1 MKNTWAIL
9 TVSLLVS
16 ACVSDAPKS
25 SKGAKQMEQDAATYN
40 LQLGVG
46 YLRQGEYQLALDKL
60 NKSLE
65 QNPSLADTHMALG
78 YLYEQTNQTAEAET
92 HLRRAAKLAP
102 ENPEIQN
109 AYAVFLCKQGSV
121 SQALKAFDKAAMVPL
136 YRTPE
141 VAYTNAG
148 VCARGAGKLDD
159 ADAYFRKALGV
170 NKNYDEALLQLAS
183 LNFDRKE
190 YFSARAFVQRYL
202 QSYKATAEVLWLG
215 VRIEQAMGDR
225 AAVNEYAERLLGGFP
240 ESVEAGLVLEQR
252 RDDN

>member
-1 MKNTWAIL
+1 MKNTWAVL
-9 TVSLLVS
+9 TVTLLVS
-16 ACVSDAPKS
+16 ACVSDAPRS
-25 SKGAKQMEQDAATYN
+25 SKGAKQMEQDAADYN

-65 QNPSLADTHMALG
+65 QNPSLAETHMALG
-78 YLYEQTNQTAEAET
+78 YLYEQTNQTEEAET
-92 HLRRAAKLAP
+92 HLRRASRLAP

-121 SQALKAFDKAAMVPL
+121 SEALKAFDKAAVVPL

-148 VCARGAGKLDD
+148 VCARGAGRLDD

-183 LNFDRKE
+183 LNFDRRE
-190 YFSARAFVQRYL
+190 YFSARAFVERYL
-202 QSYKATAEVLWLG
+202 QQYKATPEVLWLG
-215 VRIEQAMGDR
+215 ARIEKAMGNT
-225 AAVNEYAERLLGGFP
+225 AAANEYGQRLLSGFAD
-240 ESVEAGLVLEQR
+240 SAEAGLFLEQR
-252 RDDN
+252 RNGN

>member
-9 TVSLLVS
+9 AIALLVS

-25 SKGAKQMEQDAATYN
+25 SKGAKQMEEDAAAYN

-65 QNPSLADTHMALG
+65 QNPSLAETHMALG
-78 YLYEQTNQTAEAET
+78 YLYEQTNQPADAEV
-92 HLRRAAKLAP
+92 HLRKASRLAP

-121 SQALKAFDKAAMVPL
+121 KAALGAFDKAAMVPL

-148 VCARGAGKLDD
+148 VCARGAGRLDD
-159 ADAYFRKALGV
+159 ADTYFRKALAV

-183 LNFDRKE
+183 LNFDRGE
-190 YFSARAFVQRYL
+190 YFPARAFVERYL
-202 QSYKATAEVLWLG
+202 QYHKATPDVLWLG
-215 VRIEQAMGDR
+215 VRIEKAMANAV
-225 AAVNEYAERLLGGFP
+225 AADEYAQRLLSGFP
-240 ESVEAGLVLEQR
+240 DSAEARQFLEQR
-252 RDDN
+252 RNGN

>member
-1 MKNTWAIL
+1 MKNTWAL
-9 TVSLLVS
+9 LAVSLLVS

-25 SKGAKQMEQDAATYN
+25 GKGAKQMEQDAAEYN

-65 QNPSLADTHMALG
+65 QNPSLAETHMALG
-78 YLYEQTNQTAEAET
+78 YLYEQTNQPADAEV
-92 HLRRAAKLAP
+92 HLRRASKLAP
-102 ENPEIQN
+102 ENPEVQN

-121 SQALKAFDKAAMVPL
+121 SEALKAFDKAAMVPL

-148 VCARGAGKLDD
+148 VCARGAGRLND
-159 ADAYFRKALGV
+159 ADTYFRKALAV

-183 LNFDRKE
+183 LNFDRGE
-190 YFSARAFVQRYL
+190 YFPARAFVERYL
-202 QSYKATAEVLWLG
+202 QTYKATAEVLWLG
-215 VRIEQAMGDR
+215 VRIEQAMSNN
-225 AAVNEYAERLLGGFP
+225 AAAAKYAERLLSGFP
-240 ESVEAGLVLEQR
+240 DAAETGLLLEQQR
-252 RDDN
+252 NGD

>member
-1 MKNTWAIL
+1 MKNTWAVL
-9 TVSLLVS
+9 AVLLLVS

-25 SKGAKQMEQDAATYN
+25 SKGAKQMEQDAAAYN

-65 QNPSLADTHMALG
+65 QNPSLAETHMALG
-78 YLYEQTNQTAEAET
+78 YLYEQTNQPADAEH
-92 HLRRAAKLAP
+92 HLRQASKLAP

-121 SQALKAFDKAAMVPL
+121 SEALKAFDKAAMVPL

-148 VCARGAGKLDD
+148 VCARGAGRLDD

-183 LNFDRKE
+183 LNFDRGE
-190 YFSARAFVQRYL
+190 YFPARAFVERYL
-202 QSYKATAEVLWLG
+202 QNYKATAEVLWLG
-215 VRIEQAMGDR
+215 VRIEQAMGNT
-225 AAVNEYAERLLGGFP
+225 AVADKYAERLLSGFP
-240 ESVEAGLVLEQR
+240 ESVETYQMLEQKR
-252 RDDN
+252 NGN